1 MNVKSLT
8 LREVPGQND
17 MWLRPLSFNY
27 TKQEVDNLDRVT
39 NGGLL
44 IDKNTISGVA
54 NNILRPSTMA
64 TAIAN
69 IQHGW
74 YESRFLFIMEVD
86 VRRNSNTLSTELVT
100 GYTNYLGANI
110 ATRSIDPDMQFFVNN
125 HVVISQTLC
134 STSMGNTW
142 LPMITANNQVITPN
156 VTANDNNGNNGEQLS
171 TQRPEDLFSTVLM
184 DSVVNN
190 IMESHGGKLAPN
202 SAPIFGGTSVKMS
215 RRANLDSGNYL
226 SRVLETQRYNRSE
239 SDYLGDNE
247 MDVISQC
254 ARSTSEHSVQDN
266 QVFTKLMRETMFMNS
281 GSFTYGEL
289 LALDDY
295 GSLDDRTN
303 VLYID
308 RRNTGVVQQNY
319 DATNTCGWGGADSTT
334 LLGFKVGSQMVEILT
349 ECLVRACSFSVT
361 NLTPDGSVMCVVENV
376 NMMFQSNVGIDA
388 RIYYDRL
395 VERIR
400 MLAIAES
407 SAMPGATFTIQGYAT
422 VNSVVQLDISI
433 DGEPSVPYSYPVF
446 GDSLFTP
453 MVTNDINN
461 VSMLS
466 NDVRGLSR
474 MLDEKLN
481 SQISYG
487 SPQQINSF
495 NNVDNSTRAIYN
507 NQPGMGH
514 MSSPQQQSNSVPE
527 WSLNLNN
534 TY

>member
-27 TKQEVDNLDRVT
+27 TEQEINNLNHVT

-54 NNILRPSTMA
+54 NNILRPSPMA

-74 YESRFLFIMEVD
+74 NEGRFLFIMEVD
-86 VRRNSNTLSTELVT
+86 VRRNSNMLSTELVT

-125 HVVISQTLC
+125 HVVISQTMC
-134 STSMGNTW
+134 STGMGNVW
-142 LPMITANNQVITPN
+142 LPMVTANDQVITPN
-156 VTANDNNGNNGEQLS
+156 VTNNNMDNQLS

-184 DSVVNN
+184 DSVVTN
-190 IMESHGGKLAPN
+190 IMETHGGTLAPN
-202 SAPIFGGTSVKMS
+202 TSATYGGSAVKMS

-226 SRVLETQRYNRSE
+226 SRVLETQRSNRNE
-239 SDYLGDNE
+239 SDYLGNHDL
-247 MDVISQC
+247 DLISMC

-266 QVFTKLMRETMFMNS
+266 QVFTKLLRETMFMES
-281 GSFTYGEL
+281 GGFTYGEL

-295 GSLDDRTN
+295 GSLDDRTS

-308 RRNTGVVQQNY
+308 RRGNNIIQQNY
-319 DATNTCGWGGADSTT
+319 DVTNTCGWGGADNTT
-334 LLGFKVGSQMVEILT
+334 LLGFKIGSQMVEILT
-349 ECLVRACSFSVT
+349 DCLVRACSFSVT
-361 NLTPDGSVMCVVENV
+361 NLTPDGTVMCIVENV
-376 NMMFQSNVGIDA
+376 NMMFQSNAGIDA
-388 RIYYDRL
+388 RVYYDKL

-400 MLAIAES
+400 MLAISES
-407 SAMPGATFTIQGYAT
+407 ATMPGATFTIQGYAT
-422 VNSVVQLDISI
+422 VNSAIQLDISI

-453 MVTNDINN
+453 IVTNDIKN
-461 VSMLS
+461 VNMLS
-466 NDVRGLSR
+466 SDVRGLSN
-474 MLDEKLN
+474 MLDERLN
-481 SQISYG
+481 SQINHG
-487 SPQQINSF
+487 ATKQINSF
-495 NNVDNSTRAIYN
+495 SGVETQPAQWNSNYQ
-507 NQPGMGH
+507 QPQTTTH
-514 MSSPQQQSNSVPE
+514 SVPE
-527 WSLNLNN
+527 WSLNINN
-534 TY
+534 NLG